1 MCTLNDQLIKIEEQ
15 LSLLDDELEKEK
27 RFQSLVESKRINLLN
42 LWNLV
47 RDSEGGYPF
56 TLEQIESHTEFTYP
70 RKIASHNFLKELPEK
85 IGEIELLNING
96 TKDEV
101 NRELQKL
108 RNSIPK

>member
-47 RDSEGGYPF
+47 RDSEGGIH
-56 TLEQIESHTEFTYP
+56 LLLSRLNLIQ
-70 RKIASHNFLKELPEK
+70 NLPTQE
-85 IGEIELLNING
+85 
-96 TKDEV
+96 
-101 NRELQKL
+101 R
-108 RNSIPK
+108 